1 MKRKFIKIMG
11 TEETPE
17 TTEEVTTEK
26 EECKMSFFAKH
37 KKGII
42 FGGIGALAAAG
53 AAWYLKHKNNE
64 EEDFDDDLDDEDY
77 FEDEGDQTTEES

>member
-1 MKRKFIKIMG
+1 MRKRKFIKIMG
-11 TEETPE
+11 KPEETPE
-17 TTEEVTTEK
+17 TTEEVTEK

-53 AAWYLKHKNNE
+53 AAWYLKHKND

-77 FEDEGDQTTEES
+77 FEDEEPDQTEES